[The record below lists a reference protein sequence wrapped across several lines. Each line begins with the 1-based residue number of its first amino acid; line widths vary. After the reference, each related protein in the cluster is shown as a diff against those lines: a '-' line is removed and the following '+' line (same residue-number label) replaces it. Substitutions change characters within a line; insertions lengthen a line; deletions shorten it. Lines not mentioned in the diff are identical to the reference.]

1 MTCLN
6 ERVVCVIF
14 VLHSGFAF
22 AGDFAFDSPGAM
34 TVANIPTLP
43 VEIVAPIPQPGR
55 YLQRFEM
62 EHASEHASNQDSP
75 FRTQIENF
83 YSAPL
88 THEFQFGA
96 ANTSPT
102 RDPALQPASNVL
114 HLTASTAPQLSI
126 VESANATLTIGS
138 GPQRRL
144 TLRVDDW
151 VFSATARIAILHS
164 HSTGATLFVR
174 RGF

>member
-6 ERVVCVIF
+6 ERVVCVVF

-22 AGDFAFDSPGAM
+22 AGDFAFDSPAPM
-34 TVANIPTLP
+34 TVANVPTLP
-43 VEIVAPIPQPGR
+43 VEVVAPIPQAER
-55 YLQRFEM
+55 YLQHYQM
-62 EHASEHASNQDSP
+62 EHASNQDSA
-75 FRTQIENF
+75 FHTQIENF

-88 THEFQFGA
+88 THQFQFGA

-126 VESANATLTIGS
+126 VQSANATLTIGS

-144 TLRVDDW
+144 TLKVDDW

>member
-14 VLHSGFAF
+14 VLHSGFAV

-43 VEIVAPIPQPGR
+43 AEVVAPIPQPGR
-55 YLQRFEM
+55 YLQRYEM
-62 EHASEHASNQDSP
+62 EHASNQDSP
-75 FRTQIENF
+75 FHTQIENF

-96 ANTSPT
+96 AHTSPT
-102 RDPALQPASNVL
+102 HDPASQPASNAL

-151 VFSATARIAILHS
+151 VFSATARIAIFHS

>member
-22 AGDFAFDSPGAM
+22 AGDFAFDSPAPM

-43 VEIVAPIPQPGR
+43 VEVIAPVPQPGT
-55 YLQRFEM
+55 YLQHYEM
-62 EHASEHASNQDSP
+62 EHASNQDSP
-75 FRTQIENF
+75 FHTQIENF

-88 THEFQFGA
+88 THQFQFGA

-144 TLRVDDW
+144 TLKVDDW